1 MKKRNNKN
9 TAILIFAIL
18 IISITTGYA
27 LLEENVQIIGKA
39 NIKTEG
45 DNEGKY
51 IVTYTIENK
60 WFNGGLYYYNI
71 RMNILN
77 NTNETLDGWKVS
89 ISAPQNSKLEGYYDV
104 NAAIQN
110 NNIIFENVDYN
121 SQILPNQN
129 IHFSFIISTTDENYK
144 PGNIIINGSEPI
156 NPEKPE
162 GPEESEEEKK
172 AQIEINRTSGW
183 QGEEEYIYQ
192 YTIKITNIGNIPI
205 NSWRFDID
213 IKDDSNIEQVWNA
226 NYSQVGTVV
235 TFENSDYNAIIPVN
249 DSISFGIMI
258 KTKQENKEL
267 EATNIILK

>member
-9 TAILIFAIL
+9 TAILIFTIL

-39 NIKTEG
+39 NIKTGE
-45 DNEGKY
+45 DNE
-51 IVTYTIENK
+51 V
-60 WFNGGLYYYNI
+60 
-71 RMNILN
+71 N

-89 ISAPQNSKLEGYYDV
+89 IFAPQNSKLEGYYGV

-129 IHFSFIISTTDENYK
+129 IHFSFIISTTEENYK

-156 NPEKPE
+156 NPEEPE

-172 AQIEINRTSGW
+172 AQIEIDRVSGW
-183 QGEEEYIYQ
+183 QGE
-192 YTIKITNIGNIPI
+192 
-205 NSWRFDID
+205 
-213 IKDDSNIEQVWNA
+213 
-226 NYSQVGTVV
+226 
-235 TFENSDYNAIIPVN
+235 
-249 DSISFGIMI
+249 
-258 KTKQENKEL
+258 
-267 EATNIILK
+267 